1 MDGILRLTYPDVELG
16 ETLRCADIRPQAAIV
31 FAADFA
37 ERDLRT
43 QQRGERRNAAAR
55 NAGEQRGL
63 VDADAA
69 ESQRGH
75 APLSRQRERGRS
87 EERRVG
93 KERRSRWSPYH

>member
-1 MDGILRLTYPDVELG
+1 MEGSGMGGILRLTYPDVELG

-37 ERDLRT
+37 ERDLRA

-55 NAGEQRGL
+55 DAGKQRGL

-69 ESQRGH
+69 ESQKNGKWN
-75 APLSRQRERGRS
+75 
-87 EERRVG
+87 VG
-93 KERRSRWSPYH
+93 SGEWEVGSGKWINA